1 MDRGFLVTLS
11 TMLLLMASLLL
22 VQSSQK
28 AGRNSERAVLDAQ
41 AIDSAA
47 YEFDDMAWDLNA
59 MLGPQIN
66 ISRNSSESNITFT
79 EQLPQSDYS
88 SLLSNYSSFIA
99 NYSNWINTN
108 ITLNFSGIL
117 NGTLLVF
124 SNGLQY
130 DRNATAV
137 RVYASNAGTNAS
149 AYELSISSN
158 DYRNIESINNINSMQ
173 SGAVKLMVHYSD
185 LNGSIE
191 AIGTFDPNSVAS
203 YSVSYTGDPASAIM
217 IRVGNFSGSSGSIA
231 VEQTGFLQVGLN
243 LTARGSWN
251 GSLAYAYNAN
261 MNYSQLNVTKND
273 LLWVGRH

>member
-22 VQSSQK
+22 VQSSQQ
-28 AGRNSERAVLDAQ
+28 AGRDSERAVLDAQ

-47 YEFDDMAWDLNA
+47 YEFDDVAWDLNA
-59 MLGPQIN
+59 MLGPQVN
-66 ISRNSSESNITFT
+66 ISRNSSGSNITFT

-99 NYSNWINTN
+99 NYSNGTNTN
-108 ITLNFSGIL
+108 ITLDFSGIA

-137 RVYASNAGTNAS
+137 RFYAPNAGTNAS
-149 AYELSISSN
+149 VYELSIFAN
-158 DYRNIESINNINSMQ
+158 DYIQSQNLSSLPS
-173 SGAVKLMVHYSD
+173 SGAARLVVHYSD
-185 LNGSIE
+185 LNGNSD
-191 AIGTFDPNSVAS
+191 ASGWFDPNSFAV
-203 YSVSYTGDPASAIM
+203 YSINYSAAGYVRIK
-217 IRVGNFSGSSGSIA
+217 VGNFSGSSGSIG
-231 VEQTGFLQVGLN
+231 VEQFGSPNVWMN
-243 LTARGSWN
+243 LTASGNWN
-251 GSLAYAYNAN
+251 GSLAYGYDAS

-273 LLWVGRH
+273 LLWVEKD